1 MQLQVNLPIVSIEQ
15 YIEHIFTTR
24 QITRFN
30 QELLMSALLSKKALS
45 GSEQVSINRVF
56 DGLRSGLIK
65 VAE

>member
-15 YIEHIFTTR
+15 YVEHIFATR
-24 QITRFN
+24 QITRFT

-45 GSEQVSINRVF
+45 DSEQVYINRVF